1 MLSSLQALSPL
12 DGRYRDKIENLSRY
26 FSEMALQRYR
36 VRVEIEWIIF
46 LCNVAKLPRTRVLK
60 SQEVKF
66 LRDFYEN
73 FDQNSAQMI
82 KDIEKTTNHDVKA
95 VEYFIREQMKGG
107 PAESLSPFVHFA
119 CTSEDINNLSYALMM
134 SDAGREEYMPVLGAT
149 VEQIL
154 VMAREY
160 KSFSMLSRT
169 HGQSASPTTMGK
181 EFLNIFHRLDQQI
194 KSLRRI
200 PFWGKMNG
208 AVGNFNAHMVAYPK
222 INWKD
227 LSQKFVQSLG
237 LEPNLYTTQIEP
249 HDFMAE
255 IFDAVR
261 RINTVLIDF
270 SRDMWTYISMNYFVQ
285 QISKGEVGSSTMP
298 HKINPIDFE
307 NAEGNFGLANAL
319 FEHFSQKLPISRM
332 QRDLTD
338 STVLRNI
345 GVAIGYS
352 LLGYKSLLK
361 GLSKVRIHPE
371 SMLKDLDNHWE
382 VLSEAIQTVLR
393 KYNVSDAYEQMKKV
407 TQGKHMT
414 RDLYKKIVRDLPLLE
429 EEIDHLLKLTPE
441 TYIGLAEKL
450 VSDFKL

>member
-1 MLSSLQALSPL
+1 MLSSLQAISPL

-36 VRVEIEWIIF
+36 VRVEVEWLIF
-46 LCNVAKLPRTRVLK
+46 LCNTAKLPKTRLLK
-60 SQEVKF
+60 AQEIKF
-66 LRDFYEN
+66 LRDLYES
-73 FDQNSAQMI
+73 FDQGSAQMI
-82 KDIEKTTNHDVKA
+82 KDIEKVTNHDVKA
-95 VEYFIREQMKGG
+95 VEYFIREQMKGNSTQ
-107 PAESLSPFVHFA
+107 SLSTFVHFA

-154 VMAREY
+154 LMAKEY
-160 KSFSMLSRT
+160 KSFPMLART

-181 EFLNIFHRLDQQI
+181 EFLNFFHRLDQQI
-194 KSLRRI
+194 KSLHRI
-200 PFWGKMNG
+200 PFWGKING
-208 AVGNFNAHMVAYPK
+208 AVGNFNAHIAAYSH

-227 LSQKFVQSLG
+227 LSQKFIQSLG

-261 RINTVLIDF
+261 RINTILIDF

-285 QISKGEVGSSTMP
+285 QVSKGEVGSSTMP

-352 LLGYKSLLK
+352 LLGYKSFLK
-361 GLSKVRIHPE
+361 GLSRVRIHPE
-371 SMLKDLDNHWE
+371 SMLRDLDCHYE

-393 KYNVSDAYEQMKKV
+393 KYNISDAYEQLKKA
-407 TQGKHMT
+407 TQGKHMN
-414 RDLYKKIVRDLPLLE
+414 RVLYKKIVRELPLPK
-429 EEIDHLLKLTPE
+429 EEIDRLLKLTPA